1 VTGTVLERIAVGGVE
16 LELERP
22 ADAESLIDERA
33 FEVDEF
39 LPYWAERWP
48 GGVALA
54 EHVAAL
60 DLVETRVLE
69 LGCGLGLPSLV
80 AARRGADVVATD
92 WSEDAMALL
101 ERNASRNGA
110 KLTAV
115 TADWRDPDALV
126 ALGPFDLVLAADVLY
141 EKRNAA
147 PILALLG
154 RLGSP
159 ALVADPG
166 RRHAEGFFA
175 AARTSGWLVE
185 PHGHE
190 ALSGGGIYHLSVQ
203 PTRRAIP
210 GYSRTR
216 PHSS

>member
-1 VTGTVLERIAVGGVE
+1 MTGTVVERIAIGGVE

-48 GGVALA
+48 SGVALA
-54 EHVAAL
+54 EHVAGL
-60 DLVETRVLE
+60 DLTGTRVLE

-92 WSEDAMALL
+92 WSEDAIAVLR
-101 ERNASRNGA
+101 RNASRNGVRV
-110 KLTAV
+110 TAV
-115 TADWRDPDALV
+115 PADWRTSDVFA

-141 EKRNAA
+141 EERNAA
-147 PILALLG
+147 PILALLES
-154 RLGSP
+154 LGSP

-166 RRHAEGFFA
+166 RRHAEQFFVA
-175 AARTSGWLVE
+175 A
-185 PHGHE
+185 HGHGWSAD
-190 ALSGGGIYHLSVQ
+190 ALPGGLHRL
-203 PTRRAIP
+203 
-210 GYSRTR
+210 R
-216 PHSS
+216 PP

>member
-1 VTGTVLERIAVGGVE
+1 MTWTLLERIAVGGVE

-48 GGVALA
+48 SGVALA

-60 DLVETRVLE
+60 DLIQARVLE

-80 AARRGADVVATD
+80 AASRGADVVATD
-92 WSEDAMALL
+92 WSDDAIALVR
-101 ERNASRNGA
+101 RNASRNGVG
-110 KLTAV
+110 LTAV
-115 TADWRDPDALV
+115 TADWRHPAGFA

-141 EKRNAA
+141 EHRNAA
-147 PILALLG
+147 PILALLEIV
-154 RLGSP
+154 GSP

-175 AARTSGWLVE
+175 AARGDGWDV
-185 PHGHE
+185 E
-190 ALSGGGIYHLSVQ
+190 ALPGGRI
-203 PTRRAIP
+203 RRLLP
-210 GYSRTR
+210 PRT
-216 PHSS
+216 S